1 MMFCVGSMCG
11 YLISGF
17 LSDRYG
23 RRPTIAFLSGLA
35 AFSNVFPLVIRSD
48 IAIMSARFLA
58 GISADTVCSI
68 VFLLGKYFV
77 ALNVSVLYVATLTSL
92 NLGPLHQVPY
102 SVIIIIGGFDFFTR
116 Q

>member
-77 ALNVSVLYVATLTSL
+77 VLNVSVLYVATDILKSRTASPSAL
-92 NLGPLHQVPY
+92 LRDYYHRW
-102 SVIIIIGGFDFFTR
+102 I
-116 Q
+116 